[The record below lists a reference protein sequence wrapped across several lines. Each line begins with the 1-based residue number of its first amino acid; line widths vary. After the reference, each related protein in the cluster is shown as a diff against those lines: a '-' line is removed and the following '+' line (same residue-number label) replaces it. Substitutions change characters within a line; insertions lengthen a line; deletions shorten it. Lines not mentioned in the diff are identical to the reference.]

1 MNVAIVGC
9 GLVGGKRARAL
20 GAAQL
25 VATLQG
31 APGVAA
37 ADIWV
42 I

>member
-1 MNVAIVGC
+1 MTYNTGSGQLYYDADGS
-9 GLVGGKRARAL
+9 GA

-31 APGVAA
+31 APGVAPT
-37 ADIWV
+37 DIWV